1 MSMIAL
7 EVQGCSRRFR
17 SRKGTVQAL
26 QDVTFQVPEG
36 ACCGLLGPN
45 GAGKSTL
52 IRILANVLKPDVG
65 RISVLGEPLRWGRHA
80 YKRQVGFMLED
91 LALMERLT
99 GREQLELAARLYGL
113 SPEQATVTIEA
124 LVAPFEV
131 ATALDRWLETYSH
144 GMRRQLAFLLALLH
158 RPRLLVLDEPFEAM
172 DAQAIEAAI
181 TLLQAR
187 HREGATLLISS
198 HRLDKLEHLC
208 DHLVVLHRGR
218 VRFAG
223 SVADFR
229 DHLPEADTLETAYL
243 RWLREG

>member
-1 MSMIAL
+1 MSTIAL

-52 IRILANVLKPDVG
+52 IRILANVLKPDAG
-65 RISVLGEPLRWGRHA
+65 RISVLGEPLRWGKHA
-80 YKRQVGFMLED
+80 YKQQVGFMLED

-113 SPEQATVTIEA
+113 SPEQATATIEA

-131 ATALDRWLETYSH
+131 ATALDRWIETYSH

-172 DAQAIEAAI
+172 DAQALEAAI
-181 TLLQAR
+181 TLLHAH
-187 HREGATLLISS
+187 HRQGATLLISS
-198 HRLDKLEHLC
+198 HRLDKLERLC

-223 SVADFR
+223 SLADFR
-229 DHLPEADTLETAYL
+229 DHLPAAESLETAYL
-243 RWLREG
+243 HWLREG

>member
-1 MSMIAL
+1 MHPPRLL
-7 EVQGCSRRFR
+7 ECSNAGKRFR
-17 SRKGTVQAL
+17 MQKMPDLEA
-26 QDVTFQVPEG
+26 
-36 ACCGLLGPN
+36 
-45 GAGKSTL
+45 
-52 IRILANVLKPDVG
+52 IRIQFALSCFHRRGFIFARNKLHNFLYV
-65 RISVLGEPLRWGRHA
+65 RLGEPLRWGRHA

-113 SPEQATVTIEA
+113 SPEQATATIEA

-131 ATALDRWLETYSH
+131 ATALDRWIETYSH

-181 TLLQAR
+181 ALLQAR

-198 HRLDKLEHLC
+198 HRLDKLERLC

-223 SVADFR
+223 PMAAFR
-229 DHLPEADTLETAYL
+229 DHLPEAATLETAYL
-243 RWLREG
+243 RWLRESD